1 MNWDWDEIKKKAQE
15 FADEADK
22 KIKQYTPESFSKEKK
37 FVNTVVTSIVLM
49 IVADKKVETHE
60 VTKAM
65 DLIANI
71 QEIQDLQMQQEAIEL
86 FEMHLSKL
94 GEIMNNEVK
103 FVIETSKLLGDISK
117 VKEYPE
123 YVPMIQNLID
133 YISNAEQTAE
143 EKDMKNKILQ
153 TIS

>member
-22 KIKQYTPESFSKEKK
+22 KIKQYTPENFSKEKK

-49 IVADKKVETHE
+49 IIADKKVETQE

-71 QEIQDLQMQQEAIEL
+71 QEIQDLEMQQEAIEL
-86 FEMHLSKL
+86 FELHISKL
-94 GEIMNNEVK
+94 GDVMDNNVK

-117 VKEYPE
+117 IKEYPE
-123 YVPMIQNLID
+123 YVPMIKNLID
-133 YISNAEQTAE
+133 YISNTDQTNE
-143 EKDMKNKILQ
+143 SNEMKNKILQ
-153 TIS
+153 VIS